1 MNKIHV
7 QNCSIWGG
15 NLARAMERSE
25 GGKAKGRQPKKA
37 YDAFS
42 PHHADSSGLAV
53 THSWKSLSSNLSTA
67 APSVCLK
74 ALLPRLCARDTRMWP
89 CAHVYTCYRRA
100 WMCCMPAWICMYTSI
115 CFLLTRKF
123 WETGGRA
130 TTCSFPRA
138 PHTSLPCRT
147 VLEWSP
153 KTSPDTM
160 SQCQECQTWALAGVF
175 SSEEGNFFFFLITG
189 PPRETTSCKLL
200 GQRELVPN
208 LNQGAPCA
216 RVPFR
221 REESTEIKPLPGGRA
236 VHQAHRAEWLTW
248 VWGETGLQPALKRP
262 WAPWVVSMEGIWN
275 LALEW
280 NLPTLS

>member
-15 NLARAMERSE
+15 NLARAMERRE
-25 GGKAKGRQPKKA
+25 GGKAKGRQPEKA
-37 YDAFS
+37 YDSLSLPITPIPVGWLSPTAGKACPLTSPLQHPLYVWRLFCLDSVQVTLVCDHVHMCILVTGVHGCVACLHEYACTPLFVFS
-42 PHHADSSGLAV
+42 PGSFGKQEAGPPHAAFQELPTQACPAERSWNGAWKPAQAPWANARSARHEPWLESSV
-53 THSWKSLSSNLSTA
+53 Q
-67 APSVCLK
+67 
-74 ALLPRLCARDTRMWP
+74 
-89 CAHVYTCYRRA
+89 
-100 WMCCMPAWICMYTSI
+100 
-115 CFLLTRKF
+115 RKGIF
-123 WETGGRA
+123 
-130 TTCSFPRA
+130 C
-138 PHTSLPCRT
+138 
-147 VLEWSP
+147 
-153 KTSPDTM
+153 
-160 SQCQECQTWALAGVF
+160 
-175 SSEEGNFFFFLITG
+175 FFLITG

-208 LNQGAPCA
+208 LNQGALCA

-236 VHQAHRAEWLTW
+236 VHQAHQAEWLMW

-280 NLPTLS
+280 NLQTLS